1 MKRIVLAT
9 ANVNK
14 AAEIKKILGNDF
26 DIITMAELGIDADII
41 EDGQTFED
49 NALIKVRTL
58 KGLIKDPEAI
68 IIGDDSGLAVDALA
82 GEPGVYSARYAGENV
97 TYADNNIKL
106 LKELETIPDQKRGA
120 EFITVV
126 AILYPDGDEVLC
138 KGCVRGKIARALIG
152 QGGFGYDPLFIHAES
167 GRSYGQMSEEEK
179 NTISHRALALEKV
192 KKCLLKN
199 K

>member
-1 MKRIVLAT
+1 MKKIVLAT

-14 AAEIKKILGNDF
+14 AAEIKKILENDF
-26 DIITMAELGIDADII
+26 EIVTMAQLGIEIDIV

-58 KGLIKDPEAI
+58 RGLIKDPEALI
-68 IIGDDSGLAVDALA
+68 MGDDSGLTVDALG

-97 TYADNNIKL
+97 TYADNNRKL
-106 LKELETIPDQKRGA
+106 LKELESVPDQKRGA

-126 AILYPDGDEVLC
+126 AILYPDGQEVLC
-138 KGCVRGKIARALIG
+138 KGRVRGKIARGLIG
-152 QGGFGYDPLFIHAES
+152 EGGFGYDPLFIHEES
-167 GRSYGQMSEEEK
+167 GRSYGEMSEEEK
-179 NTISHRALALEKV
+179 NAISHRALALEKV
-192 KKCLLKN
+192 KNVLLRN